1 MTHPSQPA
9 ATVPTT
15 GDLIQSLARAAE
27 WGAAYLASL
36 GDRPVQSRI
45 KPGDLL
51 ARLPESPP
59 EQPPENPQLEWDAI
73 YRDLEELILPSL
85 THWQSPSFFAF
96 FPCNQSAPTIVAE
109 LLSAMLNVNGMN
121 WATSPGVTELEIRT
135 LDWMA
140 HAMGLPACFR
150 SDAPEGGGVIQ
161 STASDATLVALLAAR
176 HRARRLHPDDLDV
189 DTRLCVYTSTQAH
202 SSVVKA
208 AMIAGLAR
216 APDDT
221 RRLRLIAADSDLRM
235 DPDALGRAMREDVE
249 RGLVPA
255 FISATLGTTSSGAF
269 DPLVPICDVA
279 DQAPRR
285 PWVHVDAAWAGAALV
300 CPEHREQM
308 RPGLDRADSLCVNP
322 HKWLLTN
329 FDCDLMW
336 TRCVGDLVG
345 ALSITP
351 EYLRH
356 ESQLNGAVDFRDWQV
371 PLGRRFRALK
381 LWLLLR
387 MFGIEGLRAHIRG
400 GVRWAEELEG
410 WVRADDRFEVAAPRS
425 LSLLCVRL
433 RAGDAPT
440 RALLDRVNASGRA
453 FLSHTT
459 LPDGEGE
466 ARYVIRIAIGGTH
479 TRREHV
485 EGLWALLRDEADAV
499 LRSTP

>member
-1 MTHPSQPA
+1 MTDKSQPLPS
-9 ATVPTT
+9 VPPT
-15 GDLIQSLARAAE
+15 GDLVESLTRAAE

-36 GDRPVQSRI
+36 SQRPVQSRLE
-45 KPGDLL
+45 PGDLL
-51 ARLPESPP
+51 DRLPATPP
-59 EQPPENPQLEWDAI
+59 EHSPEHPQREWDAI
-73 YRDLEELILPSL
+73 YRDLDNLILPSL

-109 LLSAMLNVNGMN
+109 LLSAILNVNGMN

-140 HAMGLPACFR
+140 HAMGLPDGFR
-150 SDAPEGGGVIQ
+150 SDAPDGGGVIQ

-176 HRARRLHPDDLDV
+176 QRARRLHPDDPDV
-189 DTRLCVYTSTQAH
+189 DTRLCVYTSSQAH

-216 APDDT
+216 APDDD
-221 RRLRLIAADSDLRM
+221 RRLRLIPTDPDLRM
-235 DPDALGRAMREDVE
+235 DVDALGRAMREDVD
-249 RGLVPA
+249 RGLLPA
-255 FISATLGTTSSGAF
+255 FIGATLGTTSSGAF
-269 DPLVPICDVA
+269 DPLAPICDAA
-279 DQAPRR
+279 DQAPVR

-300 CPEHREQM
+300 CPELREPM
-308 RPGLDRADSLCVNP
+308 RPGLERADSLCVNP

-336 TRCVGDLVG
+336 TRSARDLVD

-356 ESQLNGAVDFRDWQV
+356 ESQLAGAVDFRDWQV
-371 PLGRRFRALK
+371 PLGRRFRSLK

-440 RALLDRVNASGRA
+440 KALLDRVNASGRA
-453 FLSHTT
+453 YLSHTT
-459 LPDGEGE
+459 LPDGEGS